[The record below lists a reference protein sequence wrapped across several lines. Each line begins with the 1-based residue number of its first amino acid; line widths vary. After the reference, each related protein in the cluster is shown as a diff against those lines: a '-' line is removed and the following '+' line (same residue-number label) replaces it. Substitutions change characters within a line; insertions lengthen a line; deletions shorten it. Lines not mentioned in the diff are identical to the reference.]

1 MGNVV
6 RYITQDGSAFII
18 AADTTEMVRKMEEI
32 HKPSAVVTAALGRL
46 LTASSM
52 MGVMLKGDDHS
63 VTLRLNGD
71 GPAGSLIAVSDSSG
85 NARGYVQ
92 NKIVEIPL
100 NDKGKLD
107 VKGAVG
113 TGGYLYVMKDIG
125 LKEPFI
131 GTTEIVSGEIA
142 EDITNYF
149 AVSEQT
155 PSVCALGVLVNP
167 DLSVNCAG
175 GFIIQLLPGCPEE
188 TIAAVEKAL
197 SGIPSV
203 TQMLADGMNADA
215 IAKRA
220 MQDIPID
227 KLDESSAEY
236 RCNCSRER
244 VEAALISTGP
254 DSLKE
259 MAESEEDT
267 KVECHF
273 CDKEYIFTSADIN
286 YIIEKSIEKN

>member
-1 MGNVV
+1 MIMGKIV
-6 RYITQDGSAFII
+6 RYITEDGSAFIVS
-18 AADTTEMVRKMEEI
+18 ADTTDIVKKMEEI

-46 LTASSM
+46 LTASSI
-52 MGVMLKGDDHS
+52 MGVMLKGKDDS
-63 VTLRLNGD
+63 ITLRLNGD
-71 GPAGSLIAVSDSSG
+71 GPAGSFIAVSDSNG

-113 TGGYLYVMKDIG
+113 TSGYLYVMKDIG

-131 GTTEIVSGEIA
+131 GTTEIISGEIA

-167 DLSVNCAG
+167 DLTVNCAG
-175 GFIIQLLPGCPEE
+175 GFLIQLLPGCPDE
-188 TIAAVEKAL
+188 TVTAIERSL
-197 SGIPSV
+197 EDIPSV
-203 TQMLADGMNADA
+203 TEMLSSGLSAED
-215 IAKRA
+215 IAVKA
-220 MQDIPID
+220 MKELKIE
-227 KLDESSAEY
+227 KLDESTAEY
-236 RCNCSRER
+236 KCNCSKER
-244 VEAALISTGP
+244 VEAALISTGIE
-254 DSLKE
+254 SLKE
-259 MAESEEDT
+259 MAESKIVT

-273 CDKEYIFTSADIN
+273 CDKVYNFTSEDIN
-286 YIIEKSIEKN
+286 LLIDNSL

>member
-1 MGNVV
+1 MGKIV
-6 RYITQDGSAFII
+6 RYITEDGSAFIVS
-18 AADTTEMVRKMEEI
+18 ADTTDIVKKMEEI

-46 LTASSM
+46 LTASSI
-52 MGVMLKGDDHS
+52 MGVMLKGKDDS
-63 VTLRLNGD
+63 ITLRLNGD
-71 GPAGSLIAVSDSSG
+71 GPAGSFIAVSDSNG

-113 TGGYLYVMKDIG
+113 TSGYLYVMKDIG

-131 GTTEIVSGEIA
+131 GTTEIISGEIA

-167 DLSVNCAG
+167 DLTVNCAG
-175 GFIIQLLPGCPEE
+175 GFLIQLLPGCPDE
-188 TIAAVEKAL
+188 TVTAIEKSL
-197 SGIPSV
+197 EDIPSV
-203 TQMLADGMNADA
+203 TEMLSSGLSAED
-215 IAKRA
+215 IAVKA
-220 MQDIPID
+220 MKELKIE
-227 KLDESSAEY
+227 KLDESTAEY
-236 RCNCSRER
+236 KCNCSKER
-244 VEAALISTGP
+244 VEAALISTGIE
-254 DSLKE
+254 SLKE
-259 MAESEEDT
+259 MAESKIVT

-273 CDKEYIFTSADIN
+273 CDKVYNFTSEDIN
-286 YIIEKSIEKN
+286 LLIDNSL

>member
-1 MGNVV
+1 MIMGKIV
-6 RYITQDGSAFII
+6 RYITEDGSAFIVS
-18 AADTTEMVRKMEEI
+18 ADTTDIVKKMEEI

-46 LTASSM
+46 LTASSI
-52 MGVMLKGDDHS
+52 MGVMLKGKDDS
-63 VTLRLNGD
+63 ITLRLNGD
-71 GPAGSLIAVSDSSG
+71 GPAGSFIAVSDSNG

-113 TGGYLYVMKDIG
+113 TSGYLYVMKDIG

-131 GTTEIVSGEIA
+131 GTTEIISGEIA

-167 DLSVNCAG
+167 DLTVNCAG
-175 GFIIQLLPGCPEE
+175 GFLIQLLPGCPDE
-188 TIAAVEKAL
+188 TVTAIERSL
-197 SGIPSV
+197 EDIPSV
-203 TQMLADGMNADA
+203 TEMLSSGLSAED
-215 IAKRA
+215 IAVKA
-220 MQDIPID
+220 MKELKIE
-227 KLDESSAEY
+227 KLDESTAEY
-236 RCNCSRER
+236 RCNCSKER
-244 VEAALISTGP
+244 VEAALISTGIE
-254 DSLKE
+254 SLKE
-259 MAESEEDT
+259 MAESKIVT

-273 CDKEYIFTSADIN
+273 CDKVYNFTSEDIN
-286 YIIEKSIEKN
+286 LLIDNSL

>member
-1 MGNVV
+1 MGNIV
-6 RYITQDGSAFII
+6 RYITEDGSAFIVC
-18 AADTTEMVRKMEEI
+18 ADTTDIVKRMEEI

-52 MGVMLKGDDHS
+52 MGVMLKGRDDS

-71 GPAGSLIAVSDSSG
+71 GPAGSFIAVSDSNG

-113 TGGYLYVMKDIG
+113 TSGYLYVMKDIG

-167 DLSVNCAG
+167 DLTVNCAG
-175 GFIIQLLPGCPEE
+175 GFLIQLLPGCPEE
-188 TIAAVEKAL
+188 TISAVEKSLAN
-197 SGIPSV
+197 IPSV
-203 TQMLADGMNADA
+203 TQMLSSGMTADD

-220 MQDIPID
+220 LQELNID
-227 KLDESSAEY
+227 KLDESTAAY
-236 RCNCSRER
+236 KCNCSRKR
-244 VEAALISTGP
+244 VEAALISTGK
-254 DSLKE
+254 DALKE
-259 MAESEEDT
+259 MAQSGEDI

-273 CDKEYIFTSADIN
+273 CDKVYIFRSEDIN
-286 YIIEKSIEKN
+286 SLIENSL